1 MEYKKLSIKEKIRDA
16 SLLKVGDVLL
26 CHTKTSSSL
35 VARKIESVTGS
46 EYCHAAIY
54 YGDSM
59 VAESVVKNGVKSGG
73 IGKTSITDL
82 VNRYDHVTVLRQPD
96 AWVSEDRRK
105 SLQQFIDQVI
115 SSNAKYNFSGIGKF
129 ATKKQ
134 EHEASIQ
141 DKLTA
146 FFSDGLQP
154 ESPQKHSYFCSE
166 FVADCFIAVGFI
178 DPSAAILYQS
188 DTYSPGDL
196 GKDPT
201 FGTFWGYLSAQDNY
215 EVPSTDYFYHQT
227 TVDEIFGI

>member
-1 MEYKKLSIKEKIRDA
+1 MSIKEKIRKA
-16 SLLKVGDVLL
+16 SCLKIGDVLL
-26 CHTKTSSSL
+26 CHTETSSSV

-54 YGDSM
+54 YGDGM

-96 AWVSEDRRK
+96 AWISEDRK
-105 SLQQFIDQVI
+105 QSLQLFIDHVI
-115 SSNAKYNFSGIGKF
+115 SSNAKYNFSGIWNF
-129 ATKKQ
+129 AAKKS

-146 FFSDGLQP
+146 FFSDELQP
-154 ESPQKHSYFCSE
+154 KSPEKHSYFCSE

-196 GKDPT
+196 GTDPT
-201 FGTFWGYLSAQDNY
+201 FGTFWGYLPARDNY
-215 EVPSTDYFYHQT
+215 EVPNTDYFYHQT